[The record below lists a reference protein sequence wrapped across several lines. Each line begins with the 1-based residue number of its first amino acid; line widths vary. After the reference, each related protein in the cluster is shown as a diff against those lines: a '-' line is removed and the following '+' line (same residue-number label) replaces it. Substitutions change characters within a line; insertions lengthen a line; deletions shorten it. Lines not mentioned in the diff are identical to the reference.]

1 MQNRMANK
9 IPVKIAKRA
18 VLLHPKSYKIIKK
31 VPFLTQLTIFGILAS
46 ELDEDCQI
54 MKELNSLRNE
64 VKRLQEIQVIVS
76 KISIAIQING
86 KTRGVIDVKS
96 DLNKEKIIS
105 IAKNDVKIKKYL
117 QDKSV
122 IREIYV
128 PNKIINFVI

>member
-1 MQNRMANK
+1 MANLK
-9 IPVKIAKRA
+9 NNDLCIDQNWPVEK
-18 VLLHPKSYKIIKK
+18 
-31 VPFLTQLTIFGILAS
+31 
-46 ELDEDCQI
+46 
-54 MKELNSLRNE
+54 
-64 VKRLQEIQVIVS
+64 IQVIVS

-105 IAKNDVKIKKYL
+105 IAKNDIKIKKYL
-117 QDKSV
+117 KDQSV

>member
-1 MQNRMANK
+1 MVYRLDLNLVVANQEISLVNFEWSLK
-9 IPVKIAKRA
+9 K
-18 VLLHPKSYKIIKK
+18 LSIILQ
-31 VPFLTQLTIFGILAS
+31 PFLPHLS
-46 ELDEDCQI
+46 E
-54 MKELNSLRNE
+54 ELWSNLKTNNLCIDQNWPVE
-64 VKRLQEIQVIVS
+64 EIQVIVS

-86 KTRGVIDVKS
+86 KTRSVIEVKS